1 MPSNLFKLGDWL
13 YILPLAAA
21 GLFFGVIG
29 YMTCA
34 DCTAVTVGAGG
45 GHASFVQAIARTL
58 ALIKASGSFPLDRGH
73 WMLFLAQIIMPALA
87 FFGVFKLVLQNVRR
101 DARVL
106 WARRLRGHTIVCG
119 LGSTGRQVVDSFSDA
134 GRAVVVVA
142 LSADTPDA
150 AACERRRIAVL
161 EGNAGHA
168 SVLKLAGLRH
178 AHSVVVACGS
188 DGTNLE
194 IGMRVRDAL
203 RGLTDRTV
211 KILPELRSEWLY
223 DQIKMQNAGA
233 LDSRETQF
241 QIFNLNINAAR
252 ILLGADV
259 FQQPLPQAMPQPH
272 LLFAGFGQMGA
283 EVLVRAALC
292 NFALPSQKLS
302 AVILDERGPASIAS
316 AQVRAAGVENIADI
330 SFNLCQF
337 APDDL
342 SWQAAALDE
351 ISRQPPLA
359 VIVALRDDDVA
370 LNTAIRLRKML
381 DALGVFGCPVF
392 VRLRQQQKLGEFLS
406 NLETQ
411 LLFRDRLKPFG
422 GLSSLTNPDALLD
435 ESLDILARAAHQ
447 VWLSENASSDSPAAV
462 PWEKLSEFHK
472 QNNRALADFIPIRLR
487 SCGYRLRE
495 RRAAPITLD
504 ESDVER
510 LAALEHWRW
519 CRELLALG
527 WRYADVRDDFLKR
540 HNRLVEWDVLPDAVK
555 DYNRAMARKLPQ
567 IADAAGMSLIR
578 EQLLFADE
586 LDGAQFD
593 AQAQLVIIADPRD
606 APAWHRARGV
616 AQEKGGKLWAL
627 VPEGASPQLFQ
638 RLEMAGPDLIERWLG
653 ARQGEAL
660 RQQRAA
666 P

>member
-1 MPSNLFKLGDWL
+1 MPSNFFKLGDWL
-13 YILPLAAA
+13 YVLPLAAV

-29 YMTCA
+29 FMSCG
-34 DCTAVTVGAGG
+34 DCTAVTVGPGG
-45 GHASFVQAIARTL
+45 GHATFAQAVARTL
-58 ALIKASGSFPLDRGH
+58 ALIKASGSFPLDRNH
-73 WMLFLAQIIMPALA
+73 WMLFLAQVIMPGLA
-87 FFGVFKLVLQNVRR
+87 FFGVFKLVLQNIRR

-161 EGNAGHA
+161 EGDAGHA
-168 SVLKLAGLRH
+168 AVLKLAGLKH

-194 IGMRVRDAL
+194 IGMRVRDTL

-223 DQIKMQNAGA
+223 DQIKTQNAGV
-233 LDSRETQF
+233 LDSTETEF
-241 QIFNLNINAAR
+241 QIFNLNINGAR
-252 ILLGADV
+252 MLLGADV
-259 FQQPLPQAMPQPH
+259 FQQPLPQIMPQPH

-302 AVILDERGPASIAS
+302 AVILDARGPASIAS

-330 SFNLCQF
+330 SFSPCQF

-351 ISRQPPLA
+351 ISKKPPLA

-370 LNTAIRLRKML
+370 INTAMRLRKML
-381 DALGVFGCPVF
+381 DAQGVFGCPVF
-392 VRLRQQQKLGEFLS
+392 VRVRQQLKLGEFLS
-406 NLETQ
+406 SLETQ
-411 LLFRDRLKPFG
+411 LLFRDRLQPFG
-422 GLSSLTNPDALLD
+422 GLSTLTNPAALLD
-435 ESLDILARAAHQ
+435 ESLDTLARAAHR
-447 VWLSENASSDSPAAV
+447 VWLSENAGSDSPAVV

-472 QNNRALADFIPIRLR
+472 QNNRTLADFIPIRLR
-487 SCGYRLRE
+487 SCGYRMAQG
-495 RRAAPITLD
+495 RATSAALD
-504 ESDVER
+504 DAVIEK

-519 CRELLALG
+519 CRELVALG
-527 WRYADVRDDFLKR
+527 WRYADIRDDFLKR
-540 HNRLVEWDVLPDAVK
+540 HNRLVEWDMLPDTVK
-555 DYNRAMARKLPQ
+555 DYNRAMARMLPQ
-567 IADAAGMSLIR
+567 IADAAGMSLVR

-586 LDGAQFD
+586 LDNAQID
-593 AQAQLVIIADPRD
+593 AAAQLVIIADPRNAD
-606 APAWHRARGV
+606 AWHRARGL
-616 AQEKGGKLWAL
+616 AQDRNGKLWAL
-627 VPEGASPQLFQ
+627 VPDGASPQLFR
-638 RLEMAGPDLIERWLG
+638 RLETTGPDLIERWLG
-653 ARQGEAL
+653 ESQGEAL
-660 RQQRAA
+660 RQQRTAH
-666 P
+666 